1 MSLVAAFDDLV
12 RCTTVLTQGCE
23 SEFLQFVRN
32 QEQCRQRWLAAEMES
47 GGMRERLVKLQAEKD
62 ALETKLKHARN
73 QVDIEM
79 KRRMKAEGEKDTLE
93 RQVALVREL
102 LDDKQRSMLDEK
114 GRESLAAL
122 ASATNLK
129 SPAKRLSAIDESN
142 GSILSASDISYDR
155 TDDDLDADISV
166 LRNGSEWKRHSHG
179 GKKRPSAP
187 PKEDDSPAAK
197 TIRTDI
203 DNVGVGETSII
214 TTTTVTLDGEGRG
227 TATAKIE
234 THPKARLNRSFSQPL
249 PITLDKRPDTPDS
262 DSTDSFWGTPAS
274 TLKGGISTP
283 QLTPSRVQG
292 VLKPTT
298 GGGRPHMFCSKTVI
312 KPETCLPCNKKI
324 KFGKMAL
331 KCKDCRVVCHPD
343 CKFKV
348 TMPCVPSNTPT
359 SGKKQTNK
367 YMYNHASS
375 LQLELENFLPPY
387 GPMIPA
393 LVVHCINE
401 IESRGML
408 EEGLY
413 RVPGSEPAIKD
424 LREKFFQGKTPN
436 MAKEDIHVVCG
447 CLKSFLRGLRE
458 PLVTFNLHP
467 NFMRATEISDEQDFA
482 TSLYQAVSEMPQ
494 PNRDTLAFIILHLQ
508 RVSESKRTKMGMSNL
523 AKVFGPTLVGHGCP
537 DPDHM
542 TMLADTRKQ
551 PRVMEGLLLM
561 PSDFWRRFAEED
573 NENLASPAVG
583 NVITNPYSMRTP
595 EGRQEDGANDRKTKE
610 NAENAAPK
618 GSMLGPVR
626 TPNSTDT
633 HVKKSGSTSSLDRAK
648 GFLQRTPLTPRFG
661 SKSAKSTSKR
671 NFFASPM
678 LK

>member
-283 QLTPSRVQG
+283 QLTPSS
-292 VLKPTT
+292 T